1 MHGLALLSP
10 SESPHITLRRSRL
23 YIATFCALGLAVHLN
38 ALTWEGSQRA
48 PSLSYLALALI
59 ALLSGALALVV
70 FKRAEAAL
78 SASSADETDREALAS
93 VISLRATRAGQLP
106 AIALHALLPPS
117 DGETRATPASSTPTK
132 KQDVVKR
139 YDPWAKVLEELPPK
153 PDKEPAKRRQA
164 RNRKN

>member
-1 MHGLALLSP
+1 MQGVVVLSS
-10 SESPHITLRRSRL
+10 SESPQITLRRSRL
-23 YIATFCALGLAVHLN
+23 YLATFCALGLAVHLN
-38 ALTWEGSQRA
+38 ALTWEGSQA

-70 FKRAEAAL
+70 LKRADAAL
-78 SASSADETDREALAS
+78 SASSIDETDREALAS
-93 VISLRATRAGQLP
+93 ITNLRATRAGQLP

-117 DGETRATPASSTPTK
+117 DGETRATPASSTPAR

-153 PDKEPAKRRQA
+153 PEKEPAKRRQA